1 MSFNSNRD
9 TIQFQRIIYCY
20 TAFYS
25 AWWRVRSQIFVY
37 VTEPLSDQANANAQK
52 LDDVFGF

>member
-20 TAFYS
+20 TAVYS
-25 AWWRVRSQIFVY
+25 AWWRVRSQIVDSI
-37 VTEPLSDQANANAQK
+37 TEPLSDQANANAQK